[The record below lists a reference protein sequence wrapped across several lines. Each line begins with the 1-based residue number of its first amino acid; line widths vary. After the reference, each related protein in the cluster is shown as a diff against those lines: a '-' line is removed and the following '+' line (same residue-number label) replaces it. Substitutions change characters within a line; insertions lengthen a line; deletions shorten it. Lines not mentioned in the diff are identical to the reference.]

1 MQFPIPITEVIHP
14 INVNQDN
21 ISLNNEI
28 QDCQKSIR
36 KFKGEFDEPSIL
48 NEKEKVN
55 CQINKAFPGIQINAE
70 STIHPMESNSD
81 TNKNIIT
88 SNYSK
93 DFQINEN
100 GNPCNESSLNFA
112 EGQNR
117 KELYVINE
125 RGSFANHIPTL
136 EDQQKDNN
144 LNESNNLKTVVL
156 SEQNINCPNN
166 HNLISNEEIKK
177 FQQDSSEY
185 ELTFPYRT
193 NPSLT
198 YEINNDHEF
207 DESNFKV
214 IEKYEETKDSNT
226 GKIENRLVKRLLTFK
241 EKILPVWAS
250 DFKNLYN
257 YLNFQMKIDPKSI
270 FGNLYATE
278 IKNLKKSVF
287 PNSRIKRG
295 TSEFAKNSEETFNNN
310 CREEIFTFND
320 IGIQNLE
327 KNQIGKGDLNKI
339 NENVPTSEMA
349 CNRNNI
355 HIQPLFEID
364 KNSDTIFKQENDLVF
379 TLEQNQSSNC
389 LQKKAYNTVL
399 ENVQA
404 NAFKEQEF
412 INENKVK
419 EQSNVQIPSDPISN
433 FSSLTSPYSK
443 SLPPLRFEGNENI
456 KNNLIFPMSDKRFC
470 IKDSDMDII
479 SSNLFQTNPVF
490 VEKNCNY
497 DSNQNK
503 VD

>member
-1 MQFPIPITEVIHP
+1 MSSIFQEFSELAFGSVWNLFTKQLSDLQNEIFDSEDFKNLLEIMQFISHAKSASFQNYQEENIMQQNKSKKDSAIPSPMSVRFAFPDWDEENKEEKSLESLELPIVNPEKKAYTSIKGRKPTPYPKSNSSIMTHLQQFPIPITEVIHP

-21 ISLNNEI
+21 ISLNNKI
-28 QDCQKSIR
+28 LDCQKSIR

-81 TNKNIIT
+81 TNKNIII

-112 EGQNR
+112 EGQNS

-339 NENVPTSEMA
+339 NENVPTS
-349 CNRNNI
+349 
-355 HIQPLFEID
+355 
-364 KNSDTIFKQENDLVF
+364 
-379 TLEQNQSSNC
+379 
-389 LQKKAYNTVL
+389 
-399 ENVQA
+399 
-404 NAFKEQEF
+404 
-412 INENKVK
+412 
-419 EQSNVQIPSDPISN
+419 
-433 FSSLTSPYSK
+433 
-443 SLPPLRFEGNENI
+443 
-456 KNNLIFPMSDKRFC
+456 
-470 IKDSDMDII
+470 
-479 SSNLFQTNPVF
+479 
-490 VEKNCNY
+490 
-497 DSNQNK
+497 
-503 VD
+503 